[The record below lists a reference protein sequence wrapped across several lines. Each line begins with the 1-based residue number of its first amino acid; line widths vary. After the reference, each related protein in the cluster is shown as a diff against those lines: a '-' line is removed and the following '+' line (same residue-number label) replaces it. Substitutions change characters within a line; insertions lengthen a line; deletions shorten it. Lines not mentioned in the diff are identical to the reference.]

1 MPWTFLYPIS
11 RLVRTCLVRDITNMA
26 LHWYFTNL
34 ILPFKCYSGTYRES
48 VHLPRPRTLRPIL
61 DSAYIGPGKP
71 HPPKYI
77 PRHVLPLSS
86 PETPFTKHIRPWVG
100 WNNLEL
106 RCQIDKECTRR
117 GCTNRRRAVCP
128 DCQTANYCG
137 KKAARSCESGC
148 LYTHVDSAVE
158 IGERTVWYA
167 VTRYCMPKILRS
179 RRNLACLR
187 FLSDSLFGRS
197 EGLSR

>member
-26 LHWYFTNL
+26 LHCYFTNL

-77 PRHVLPLSS
+77 PDTYYRFRVQRPHSRSTSGLGSDGTILNCGARS
-86 PETPFTKHIRPWVG
+86 IRNAQGEGVQTVDG
-100 WNNLEL
+100 LCV
-106 RCQIDKECTRR
+106 RIV
-117 GCTNRRRAVCP
+117 RRRSTVKKKLPEAVSPVAC
-128 DCQTANYCG
+128 
-137 KKAARSCESGC
+137 
-148 LYTHVDSAVE
+148 
-158 IGERTVWYA
+158 
-167 VTRYCMPKILRS
+167 ILMS
-179 RRNLACLR
+179 TLL
-187 FLSDSLFGRS
+187 
-197 EGLSR
+197 